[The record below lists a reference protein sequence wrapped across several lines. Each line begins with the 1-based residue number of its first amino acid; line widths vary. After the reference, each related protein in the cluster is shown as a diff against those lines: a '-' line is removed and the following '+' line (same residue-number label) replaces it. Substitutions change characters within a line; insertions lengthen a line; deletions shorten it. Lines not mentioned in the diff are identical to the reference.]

1 MLNVHERPRLGPVWN
16 MLYVTRHTTRT
27 HGQTGSHTFSCYSM
41 LNKLIIINAATKYK
55 LPLLSEF
62 FHQAELDGDQR
73 VAEKISWLRHWSV
86 RLMKSASVRPRFHSS
101 LLWFTLKSERSG
113 RRGVGD
119 GGGGCRAITQ
129 LAFDLCPKILAQ
141 TGLMTSLHSPLAKIW
156 QKVRAPVL
164 FFYPERCL
172 KSNHS
177 LPWAGIVW
185 QLRSYTLC

>member
-1 MLNVHERPRLGPVWN
+1 MLNVRERPRLGPVWN

-27 HGQTGSHTFSCYSM
+27 HGQTGSHTSSCHSM

-113 RRGVGD
+113 RRGVG
-119 GGGGCRAITQ
+119 GCVVLGEAAEQ
-129 LAFDLCPKILAQ
+129 LHNLLLIYVLKF
-141 TGLMTSLHSPLAKIW
+141 SLKL
-156 QKVRAPVL
+156 
-164 FFYPERCL
+164 
-172 KSNHS
+172 
-177 LPWAGIVW
+177 VW
-185 QLRSYTLC
+185 WHRSIRLSSR